1 MMDDYRFSM
10 VITDIQRKL
19 RSFGIDVDVDGYI
32 GPKTYAAISKA
43 LDQLQELRSVAT
55 ASLMSEQGAISN
67 HPDMAP
73 LVRPLVW
80 GAKVSPEFRRI
91 VRDIAMELGCDPN
104 WLMAC
109 MAFETART
117 FSPSVKNPHSSGTGL
132 IQFMG
137 ATAIGLGTTVDKLA
151 LMTAEQQLDIYVRKY
166 FKPFAGRIKNLED
179 MYMAIIWPVAVG
191 KPNDYEM
198 WTLATRPR
206 QYNANS
212 ALDKNGD
219 HVVTKYEAS
228 TFPRA
233 ALFDGAEFLA

>member
-1 MMDDYRFSM
+1 MSNRFSRE
-10 VITDIQRKL
+10 VGEIQARL
-19 RSFGIDVDVDGYI
+19 RDFGIDVDVDGYI
-32 GPKTYAAISKA
+32 GPKTYAAISKS

-73 LVRPLVW
+73 VVRPLVW

-91 VRDIAMELGCDPN
+91 ARDIAMELGCDPN

-117 FSPSVKNPHSSGTGL
+117 FSPSVKNPHSSATGL

-151 LMTAEQQLDIYVRKY
+151 LMTAEQQLDIYVRNY

-198 WTLATRPR
+198 WTLATMPR

>member
-1 MMDDYRFSM
+1 MSSRFSRE
-10 VITDIQRKL
+10 ITDIQRRL
-19 RSFGIDVDVDGYI
+19 RSFGIAVDVDGYI

-43 LDQLQELRSVAT
+43 LDKLQTLTGLSAELLTSDPSA
-55 ASLMSEQGAISN
+55 ASR
-67 HPDMAP
+67 HPDMLP
-73 LVRPLVW
+73 VVKPLVW
-80 GAKVSPEFRRI
+80 GAKVSPEFRQI
-91 VRDIAMELGCDPN
+91 VRDIAMELGCNPD

-117 FSPSVKNPHSSGTGL
+117 FSPSVKNPTSTATGL
-132 IQFMG
+132 IQFMRV
-137 ATAIGLGTTVDKLA
+137 TAIGLGTTVDKLA
-151 LMTAEQQLDIYVRKY
+151 LMSAEEQLDVYVRKY
-166 FKPFAGRIKNLED
+166 FKPFTGRIKSLED

-212 ALDKNGD
+212 ALDRDGD
-219 HVVTKYEAS
+219 HVVTKYEAA

-233 ALFDGAEFLA
+233 ALFDGAEFAA

>member
-1 MMDDYRFSM
+1 MANRFRLE
-10 VITDIQRKL
+10 ILDIQLKL
-19 RSFGIDVDVDGYI
+19 RSVGIDVDMDGYI
-32 GPKTYAAISKA
+32 GPKTCAAISKS
-43 LDQLQELRSVAT
+43 LDQLRELRSMAT
-55 ASLMSEQGAISN
+55 DKLMSEHGAASN

-73 LVRPLVW
+73 VVRPLVW
-80 GAKVSPEFRRI
+80 GSKVSPEFRQI
-91 VRDIAMELGCDPN
+91 VRDIAIEIGFDPN

-117 FSPSVKNPHSSGTGL
+117 FSPYVKNPTSSATGL
-132 IQFMG
+132 IQFMRT
-137 ATAIGLGTTVDKLA
+137 TAIGLGTTVDKLA

-166 FKPFAGRIKNLED
+166 FKPFAGRIKSLED
-179 MYMAIIWPVAVG
+179 TYMAIIWPVAVG

-212 ALDKNGD
+212 ALDKDGD